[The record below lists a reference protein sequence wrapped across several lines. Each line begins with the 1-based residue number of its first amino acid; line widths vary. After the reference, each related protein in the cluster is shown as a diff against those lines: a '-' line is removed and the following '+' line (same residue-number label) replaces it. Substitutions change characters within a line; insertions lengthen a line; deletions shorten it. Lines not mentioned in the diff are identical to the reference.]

1 MIEREIEKV
10 LRDIYFKITK
20 EGRTALNEI
29 GLTPPQFRLM
39 THIYFNGP
47 MNQTTLSKDLYLAK
61 STISGIVERLRK
73 RRFVKMAKREK
84 DLRNEIVMLTPAGE
98 EVIKRVIDKRVDY
111 IHKLL
116 YDFDEEDK
124 EKLLELLIQMDEA
137 SKKLE

>member
-1 MIEREIEKV
+1 MIEREIENV
-10 LRDIYFKITK
+10 LRSVYFKITVK
-20 EGRTALNEI
+20 GRTALNEI
-29 GLTPPQFRLM
+29 KITPPQFRLM
-39 THIYFNGP
+39 THVYFNGP
-47 MNQTTLSKDLYLAK
+47 MNQTTLSKDLFLAK

-116 YDFDEEDK
+116 YDFTEEDK
-124 EKLLELLIQMDEA
+124 EKLLELLIQMDET